1 LGDNEDF
8 RLSASDAGEERF
20 PIKEEHSQQEVDVLK
35 QDTMDDSMQRVRLEK
50 EEPSPIR
57 PFITY
62 VFMSIQLAIFF
73 WMETHGGSTD
83 TGTLIKYGAKFNP
96 LIYDGEWWRFITPVF
111 LHIGF
116 LHLAMNT
123 LALYYLGISVER
135 MYGHT
140 RFLFIYL
147 FSGFIGFIASF
158 LFSSS
163 LSAGASGAIF
173 GCLGAL
179 LYFST
184 IWPKAFFKT
193 MGINVI
199 LVLVINLAFG
209 FTATGIDNAG
219 HLGGLVGGFLAAGI
233 VYLPNMKKPF
243 LQVLFFTIAIILV
256 WSSLTYGFSTTA
268 KENDE
273 STNLRLAENYIKNHQ
288 YDKAYQTM
296 KNVIE
301 KGEHPSAQVYF
312 LLSFSEIKQ
321 GMLTDAKAHLQQATK
336 LEPKFHEA
344 YYNLALIHIEEND
357 YTHAKINAEKALRLK
372 PKEKRYSELVNEINV
387 HVKSSGGKL

>member
-1 LGDNEDF
+1 LGDHKDF
-8 RLSASDAGEERF
+8 RLSASDAGEDQF
-20 PIKEEHSQQEVDVLK
+20 PIKEEHSQQEVDALK
-35 QDTMDDSMQRVRLEK
+35 QGTLDDAMQWVRLEK
-50 EEPSPIR
+50 EKTSPIH
-57 PFITY
+57 PFVTY

-73 WMETHGGSTD
+73 WMETHGGSTN

-96 LIYDGEWWRFITPVF
+96 LIYDGEWWRLITPVF

-135 MYGHT
+135 MYGHA
-140 RFLFIYL
+140 RFFFIYL
-147 FSGFIGFIASF
+147 FAGIIGFIASF

-184 IWPKAFFKT
+184 IRPKAFFKS

-199 LVLVINLAFG
+199 FVLVINLAIG

-219 HLGGLVGGFLAAGI
+219 HLGGLIGGFLAAGI
-233 VYLPNMKKPF
+233 VSLPKMKKPF
-243 LQVLFFTIAIILV
+243 LQVLFFAMTIILV
-256 WSSLTYGFSTTA
+256 WSSLAYGFSTTA
-268 KENDE
+268 KAKDE
-273 STNLRLAENYIKNHQ
+273 STNLLLAENYIKNRQ
-288 YDKAYQTM
+288 YDKAYRTL
-296 KNVIE
+296 KNVKE
-301 KGEHPSAQVYF
+301 KAEHPSAQVYF

-321 GMLTDAKAHLQQATK
+321 GMLSEAKADLQQAIK

-344 YYNLALIHIEEND
+344 YYNLALIYIEEND
-357 YTHAKINAEKALRLK
+357 YTQGKINAEKALRLK
-372 PKEKRYSELVNEINV
+372 PEEKRYSELVNEINV
-387 HVKSSGGKL
+387 HVKSSDGKL